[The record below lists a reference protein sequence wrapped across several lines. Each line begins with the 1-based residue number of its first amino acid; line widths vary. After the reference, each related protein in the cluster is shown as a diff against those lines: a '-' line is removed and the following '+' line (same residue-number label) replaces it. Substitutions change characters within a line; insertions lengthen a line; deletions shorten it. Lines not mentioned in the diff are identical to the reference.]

1 MFNPIFAVNT
11 QKVEIGK
18 PEYWQRIQNGDK
30 QVFEQVF
37 KSYYQLLCNYACATV
52 KDMDEAEEIVQNTF
66 YNIWNKREGLEVRTS
81 LKSYL
86 YRSVHND
93 CLNKIKHAK
102 VKQMYAVDYKATVSM
117 GYEDASK
124 QLHGKELSAMIN
136 KAIDSLPEQC
146 GNVFKLSRF
155 ENMKYNEIS
164 EHLGISVKT
173 VENHMGKALR
183 LLREQLKDYLPG
195 LIFLLN
201 IDQFLN

>member
-1 MFNPIFAVNT
+1 MFNSIFAVNT
-11 QKVEIGK
+11 QKVVIGN
-18 PEYWQRIQNGDK
+18 PEYWQSIQNGDK

-37 KSYYQLLCNYACATV
+37 KNYYQLLCNYACAKV
-52 KDMDEAEEIVQNTF
+52 NDMDEAEEIVQNTF
-66 YNIWNKREGLEVRTS
+66 YNIWNKREVLEVRTS

-86 YRSVHND
+86 YRAVHND
-93 CLNKIKHAK
+93 CLNKIKHGK
-102 VKQMYAVDYKATVSM
+102 VRQMYAADYKATVSM
-117 GYEDASK
+117 GHEDASK

-155 ENMKYNEIS
+155 ENMKYNEIA
-164 EHLGISVKT
+164 EYLDISVKT

-183 LLREQLKDYLPG
+183 LLREQLKDYLPA

-201 IDQFLN
+201 LNRFLN